1 MSRPVANLSSVQR
14 AAYDDGSTRFVQETV
29 RWIAQDHDEIVPSG
43 AVGVEAQADAEVAIC
58 RRVRAGAREC
68 CVSGCASA
76 RRKAGRQT
84 RGQAGAQTG
93 VVM

>member
-1 MSRPVANLSSVQR
+1 MSRPVAHLSSVQR

-43 AVGVEAQADAEVAIC
+43 AVGVESQANAEVAIC
-58 RRVRAGAREC
+58 RRARAGAREC

-76 RRKAGRQT
+76 RREPHTHRERERESNAHP
-84 RGQAGAQTG
+84 
-93 VVM
+93 